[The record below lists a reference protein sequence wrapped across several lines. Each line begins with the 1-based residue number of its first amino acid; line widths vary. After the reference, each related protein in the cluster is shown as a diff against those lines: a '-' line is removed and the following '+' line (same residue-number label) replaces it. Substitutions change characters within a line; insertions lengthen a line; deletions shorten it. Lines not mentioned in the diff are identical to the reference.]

1 MAAALFNSAAFSTFS
16 AVAVLQ
22 QSAVDGAPP
31 PHMALYV
38 RTIRAGRVSCSGR
51 STTRRPRTCS
61 PLAPGARRRVAA
73 VLLLN
78 GDPCRPP
85 CVPFATWRP
94 HLKDYS
100 TEAKFEL
107 FRPKNMGS
115 FSTSTSVKSD
125 IIAVRLLGNMA
136 RCYPFPPI
144 YRDDLSFPVKLYLAF
159 LEKERAAP

>member
-1 MAAALFNSAAFSTFS
+1 MSPSPCSTAAPMVAAALFNSAEPPPSLRSRPSRCCSRA
-16 AVAVLQ
+16 
-22 QSAVDGAPP
+22 AVDGAPP
-31 PHMALYV
+31 PHMAPLYI

-51 STTRRPRTCS
+51 STTRRPRTAAS

-94 HLKDYS
+94 HL
-100 TEAKFEL
+100 TRLQAQRPNFEL

-115 FSTSTSVKSD
+115 FLTSNISKIRYDCS
-125 IIAVRLLGNMA
+125 
-136 RCYPFPPI
+136 
-144 YRDDLSFPVKLYLAF
+144 
-159 LEKERAAP
+159 

>member
-1 MAAALFNSAAFSTFS
+1 MEAAVFNSAAFSTFS

-22 QSAVDGAPP
+22 QSPVPPSTAAP

-94 HLKDYS
+94 HLTDYS

-144 YRDDLSFPVKLYLAF
+144 YI
-159 LEKERAAP
+159 

>member
-1 MAAALFNSAAFSTFS
+1 MSPSPCSTAAPMVAAALFNSAAPPPSLRS
-16 AVAVLQ
+16 RPSRCCSRA
-22 QSAVDGAPP
+22 AVDGAPP

-51 STTRRPRTCS
+51 STTRRPRTAAS

-94 HLKDYS
+94 HLTRLQHRGQILNYFGQKIW
-100 TEAKFEL
+100 AL
-107 FRPKNMGS
+107 FWLQ
-115 FSTSTSVKSD
+115 TSVKSD
-125 IIAVRLLGNMA
+125 MIAVRLLSNIA
-136 RCYPFPPI
+136 SYI
-144 YRDDLSFPVKLYLAF
+144 
-159 LEKERAAP
+159 

>member
-1 MAAALFNSAAFSTFS
+1 MSPSPCSTAAPMVAAALFNSAEPPPSLRSRPSRCCSRA
-16 AVAVLQ
+16 
-22 QSAVDGAPP
+22 AVDGAPP

-51 STTRRPRTCS
+51 STTRRPRTAAS

-94 HLKDYS
+94 HLTDYKHKGQIWTIS
-100 TEAKFEL
+100 AEKYGL
-107 FRPKNMGS
+107 FFDFQHNSKIRY
-115 FSTSTSVKSD
+115 D
-125 IIAVRLLGNMA
+125 CDLIIRQN
-136 RCYPFPPI
+136 
-144 YRDDLSFPVKLYLAF
+144 S
-159 LEKERAAP
+159 